1 MDSSDEEVLLESCC
15 FLLNYYQE
23 VIKRKRK
30 RTWMWDIFKKRIEQ
44 RGCHKLLQK
53 VVSTIG
59 NRISGYLRNELFS
72 KSNKEKCTTFQ
83 SMAWSLI
90 FHKNTIKNW
99 STALQAFSFWSL
111 SLYPLFYFHKGKDTS
126 AIPKP
131 SVPRLVYVFL
141 IFFVF
146 INALIIFTEAKI
158 FL

>member
-1 MDSSDEEVLLESCC
+1 M
-15 FLLNYYQE
+15 
-23 VIKRKRK
+23 
-30 RTWMWDIFKKRIEQ
+30 
-44 RGCHKLLQK
+44 
-53 VVSTIG
+53 IG
-59 NRISGYLRNELFS
+59 NRISGYLHNELFS
-72 KSNKEKCTTFQ
+72 KSNEEKCTTFQ